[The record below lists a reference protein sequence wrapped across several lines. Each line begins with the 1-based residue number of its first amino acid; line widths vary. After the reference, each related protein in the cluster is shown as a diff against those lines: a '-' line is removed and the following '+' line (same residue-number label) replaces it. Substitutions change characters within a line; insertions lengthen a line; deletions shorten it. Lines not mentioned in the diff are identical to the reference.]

1 MTGNQIA
8 YASLRE
14 TKRHNL
20 ANEGIAKDEYRERQR
35 HNVNSEIAQNRSI
48 DVQANY
54 YSKKIDLSKAAN
66 NLREWQINNQLE
78 IDRHKLQLQSGD
90 MTRRQLVDNA
100 KLELQRNELQL
111 KAGHELN
118 MVANNLLNA
127 FSLTRGQTYNNYKGG
142 NIHGQK
148 QEKKIDPKEIE
159 RRLFK

>member
-8 YASLRE
+8 YAALRE

-20 ANEGIAKDEYRERQR
+20 ANEGIAKSEFRERQR
-35 HNVNSEIAQNRSI
+35 HNVNTEIAQNRSI
-48 DVQANY
+48 DSQDRY
-54 YSKKIDLSKAAN
+54 YNRKIDLDKAAN

-78 IDRHKLQLQSGD
+78 IDRNRLSIESGD

-100 KLELQRNELQL
+100 KLEIQRHELQL

-127 FSLTRGQTYNNYKGG
+127 FSLSRGQYNINKGG
-142 NIHGQK
+142 TIHGQTN
-148 QEKKIDPKEIE
+148 QKKEIDPREIE